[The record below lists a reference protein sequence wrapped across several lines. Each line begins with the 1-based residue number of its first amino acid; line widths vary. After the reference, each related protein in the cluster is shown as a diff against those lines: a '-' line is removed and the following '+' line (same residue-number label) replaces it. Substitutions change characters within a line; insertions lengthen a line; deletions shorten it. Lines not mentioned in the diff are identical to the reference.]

1 MRLFLLYLNQVKLI
15 PSRGLP
21 HFSGL
26 MESTYV
32 GVSLGQGLKARSPAI
47 RMVTDP
53 SKCKFRLL
61 GGRKPHT
68 VFFLP
73 PAPSFL
79 QLWIQAHRMALGARG
94 GVERCGLRV
103 THCMCPWFCPVIRIV
118 VLAAVDADKSAP
130 PSAPV
135 TLAASTPPTP
145 CLPACLLPVQDA
157 QTPLCLP
164 GTHAKTL
171 LPSTGLSQLLRHW
184 SIFPAKSHVLVN
196 TFLKC
201 V

>member
-1 MRLFLLYLNQVKLI
+1 
-15 PSRGLP
+15 
-21 HFSGL
+21 
-26 MESTYV
+26 MESAYV

-68 VFFLP
+68 MFFLP
-73 PAPSFL
+73 PAPSAL
-79 QLWIQAHRMALGARG
+79 QLWIQAHRMALGARSW
-94 GVERCGLRV
+94 VERCGLRV

-118 VLAAVDADKSAP
+118 VLAAVDSDKSAP
-130 PSAPV
+130 SNAPV

-164 GTHAKTL
+164 GLMLRLFCPPPAFPNSSDTGASSLQSLMSLLYLPEVCVKTHGAGMV
-171 LPSTGLSQLLRHW
+171 S
-184 SIFPAKSHVLVN
+184 
-196 TFLKC
+196 
-201 V
+201 